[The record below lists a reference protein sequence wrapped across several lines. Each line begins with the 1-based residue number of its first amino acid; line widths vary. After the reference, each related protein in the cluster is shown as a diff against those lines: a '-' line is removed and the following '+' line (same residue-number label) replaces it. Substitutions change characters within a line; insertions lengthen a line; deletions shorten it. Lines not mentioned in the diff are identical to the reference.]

1 MTAVMFAVV
10 ASLLQLPATS
20 ADALSCPVGWR
31 LYVDTSGFEGRDVCL
46 LLAPTPMFW
55 NDANT
60 YCQNVAPGGQLLT
73 SAQQTAISVTGTDI
87 MSIATSMLQPH
98 CASGYTLAWIGGQ
111 TTVAGTSPVN
121 WYWVDGTP
129 ATNVNCGSKGCN
141 MWAWNQPE

>member
-98 CASGYTLAWIGGQ
+98 CASGYTPRTRNLPTQRGGDA
-111 TTVAGTSPVN
+111 TGGESRRAKYLRGAARGARGPIFGA
-121 WYWVDGTP
+121 VDLL
-129 ATNVNCGSKGCN
+129 
-141 MWAWNQPE
+141 